1 MKKILLMLCSFILLI
16 GCGEQLPGDTVN
28 VNPEKI
34 DKIDIKTIQ
43 RNINIDV
50 IDFTYKN
57 HEYIYFISGYGYA
70 ATSACVHN
78 PDCKYCKNK

>member
-1 MKKILLMLCSFILLI
+1 MLCSLILFI

-28 VNPEKI
+28 VIKPEEI
-34 DKIDIKTIQ
+34 DRIYIKTIQ

-57 HEYIYFISGYGYA
+57 H
-70 ATSACVHN
+70 
-78 PDCKYCKNK
+78 

>member
-1 MKKILLMLCSFILLI
+1 MTLLI
-16 GCGEQLPGDTVN
+16 GCSKQLPGDIVN
-28 VNPEKI
+28 VKPEEI
-34 DKIDIKTIQ
+34 DKINIKTIQ

-57 HEYIYFISGYGYA
+57 HEYIYFIRGYRA
-70 ATSACVHN
+70 TTSACVHN

>member
-1 MKKILLMLCSFILLI
+1 MKKILIFCSLTLLI

-28 VNPEKI
+28 VNPEEI
-34 DKIDIKTIQ
+34 DRIQIKTTQ

-57 HEYIYFISGYGYA
+57 HEYLYFIRRYSKV
-70 ATSACVHN
+70 ATSTCVHN

>member
-1 MKKILLMLCSFILLI
+1 MKKILLILCSLTLLI
-16 GCGEQLPGDTVN
+16 GCSKQLPGDTVN
-28 VNPEKI
+28 VNPEEI
-34 DKIDIKTIQ
+34 DKIHIKTIQ

-50 IDFTYKN
+50 IEFTYKN
-57 HEYIYFISGYGYA
+57 HEYIYFIDGYSHT

>member
-1 MKKILLMLCSFILLI
+1 MKKILLILCSLILLI
-16 GCGEQLPGDTVN
+16 GCCKQLPGDTVN
-28 VNPEKI
+28 VKPEEI
-34 DKIDIKTIQ
+34 DRIHINTTQ

-57 HEYIYFISGYGYA
+57 HEYIYFIRSKA

-78 PDCKYCKNK
+78 PDCNYCKNK

>member
-1 MKKILLMLCSFILLI
+1 MKKKLLIFCSLTLLI
-16 GCGEQLPGDTVN
+16 GCCEQLPGDTVN
-28 VNPEKI
+28 VNPEEI
-34 DKIDIKTIQ
+34 DRIQIKTTQ

-57 HEYIYFISGYGYA
+57 HEYLYFIRRYSKV
-70 ATSACVHN
+70 ATSTCVHN

>member
-1 MKKILLMLCSFILLI
+1 MKKILLILCSLTLLI

-28 VNPEKI
+28 VKPEEI
-34 DKIDIKTIQ
+34 HIKTIQ

-57 HEYIYFISGYGYA
+57 HEYIYFISGYRKS

>member
-1 MKKILLMLCSFILLI
+1 MN
-16 GCGEQLPGDTVN
+16 GGDTVN
-28 VNPEKI
+28 VKPEEI
-34 DKIDIKTIQ
+34 DKIHINTVR
-43 RNINIDV
+43 RNIYLDV

-57 HEYIYFISGYGYA
+57 HEYIYFIGYSKA

>member
-1 MKKILLMLCSFILLI
+1 MKKILLILCSLTLLI
-16 GCGEQLPGDTVN
+16 GCSKQLPGDTVN
-28 VNPEKI
+28 VKPEEI
-34 DKIDIKTIQ
+34 DKIHIKTIQ

-57 HEYIYFISGYGYA
+57 HEYIYFIRGYSKA